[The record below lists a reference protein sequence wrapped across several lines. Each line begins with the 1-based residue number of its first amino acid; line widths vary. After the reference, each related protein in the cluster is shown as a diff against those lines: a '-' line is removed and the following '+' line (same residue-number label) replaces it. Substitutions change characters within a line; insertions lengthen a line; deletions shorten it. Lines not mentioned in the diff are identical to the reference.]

1 MTRKKMT
8 NAILDANGGL
18 DSARALNTARNILTN
33 NDLKQPVLF
42 HLVLTGSQSIA
53 TYQAVIKSLVRRLRS
68 RCRTEYFGAYEV
80 EPQEGKGLHAH
91 CFFVIET
98 SKKTPFKILDVNDG
112 EYLHKLAERHK
123 LVNQDGSVRRIHVS
137 KPKNRMHGGH
147 FFARPVGELLVN
159 CLEWIEYEFKL
170 RSKDGVPSRETYFNS
185 EFKANTI
192 KHAAVKAKRMGYI
205 TPSAALPAEQEAS
218 ISLSGEKV
226 IPDKTIC
233 KSEAAARTDYK
244 PLQGD
249 SNHSSWV
256 GIELKPEPHQG
267 AINASQA
274 HNNDKGSDLKL
285 TPAQA
290 YLCRLYET
298 CVDADMDVEAIR
310 LYLLEQGIRKT
321 PAMIVDDLE
330 HTFGFLGYAASHP
343 APAKPDTARI
353 DAMIGREHDNGNRRF
368 GRHDAVNSSPPKL
381 NRGIFPRAS

>member
-1 MTRKKMT
+1 MTRKKMN

-18 DSARALNTARNILTN
+18 DSARALKTARNILIN

-53 TYQAVIKSLVRRLRS
+53 VYQAVIKSLVRRLRS

-91 CFFVIET
+91 CFFVVET

-123 LVNQDGSVRRIHVS
+123 LVNQDGTTRRIHVS

-147 FFARPVGELLVN
+147 FFARPVAGQLLVD
-159 CLEWIEYEFKL
+159 CLGWIEYEFKL

-185 EFKANTI
+185 EFKANTV
-192 KHAAVKAKRMGYI
+192 KHAVVKAKRMGYSL
-205 TPSAALPAEQEAS
+205 PSAALPAEQE
-218 ISLSGEKV
+218 V
-226 IPDKTIC
+226 ITV
-233 KSEAAARTDYK
+233 EVTQADYK

-249 SNHSSWV
+249 NKPQGWV
-256 GIELKPEPHQG
+256 AIKLKPVADHE
-267 AINASQA
+267 AINASQT
-274 HNNDKGSDLKL
+274 HNNDKGSNLKL
-285 TPAQA
+285 TPAQT

-298 CVDADMDVEAIR
+298 CVDADMDVEAVR
-310 LYLLEQGIRKT
+310 LYLLDQGIRKT

-343 APAKPDTARI
+343 APAKPDTFKL
-353 DAMIGREHDNGNRRF
+353 DALIQLEHNRGNRRY
-368 GRHDAVNSSPPKL
+368 GRYAAVTNAP
-381 NRGIFPRAS
+381 